1 MNMTHRVQTTRRGT
15 FAFVLFAFLVTYSAA
30 KAQTWED
37 GMYHNGMHQMDWGG
51 QLPLVVL
58 TGKAIVDS
66 SSARSVM
73 GVMMGRAYYLDTLGN
88 GSRSL
93 QLFFGPYW
101 YAPASGAQRPTN
113 GQTITIK
120 GGKMSLLI
128 PPMVGVYEINGK
140 KWRDSVG
147 APGWSGRWMNRN
159 ITDSA
164 RIYCPTDSFSYMGFA
179 RGFMGSGMMGG
190 GMMWPDSLFGEFE
203 QMHPDSLP
211 GITRGR
217 AVMGF
222 HMDAYDPQGA
232 MMMQGGTQGHGGMGF
247 NSGVRMRF
255 RANPDTLK
263 RRGLTMSQ
271 MTLLYLDTDN
281 QWKTA
286 AGQTMDLST
295 NTISIAS
302 TNVYSYYAIASTAA
316 TAVESQSDG
325 IPSGFSL
332 SQNYPNPFN
341 PSTTITFSISQKGFA
356 TLKVFN
362 SLGEQVAS
370 LVSQQ
375 LDPGTYNT
383 QWNASNI
390 ASGVY
395 LYRLES
401 NGFVVSRK
409 MLLVK

>member
-1 MNMTHRVQTTRRGT
+1 MDRRRRKSTKGFT
-15 FAFVLFAFLVTYSAA
+15 ALLLSVGLLVHTSVN
-30 KAQTWED
+30 AQSWED
-37 GMYHNGMHQMDWGG
+37 GMYRSGMHQMGWGG
-51 QLPLVVL
+51 QLPVMVV

-66 SSARSVM
+66 SSVRSVM

-101 YAPASGAQRPTN
+101 YEPTTGAKRPLN
-113 GQTITIK
+113 GQTVTVK
-120 GGKMSLLI
+120 GGKMSQFSPLML
-128 PPMVGVYEINGK
+128 VVYEINAK

-147 APGWSGRWMNRN
+147 APAWSGRWMNRS
-159 ITDSA
+159 IIDSV
-164 RIYCPTDSFSYMGFA
+164 RIYCPTDSLSYMGFA

-211 GITRGR
+211 GMTRGR
-217 AVMGF
+217 SVMGF
-222 HMDAYDPQGA
+222 HMDAYNPQGA
-232 MMMQGGTQGHGGMGF
+232 MMMQGGAQGHGGMGF
-247 NSGVRMRF
+247 QSGVRMRF
-255 RANPDTLK
+255 RVHPDSL
-263 RRGLTMSQ
+263 RIRGLVMSQ

-286 AGQTMDLST
+286 AGQTIDPTSSS
-295 NTISIAS
+295 ISIAS
-302 TNVYSYYAIASTAA
+302 TNVYSYYALASSAA
-316 TAVESQSDG
+316 TAVQDQVEG
-325 IPSGFSL
+325 IPTGFSL
-332 SQNYPNPFN
+332 GQNYPNPFN
-341 PSTTITFSISQKGFA
+341 PSTTITFSIAQKGLA
-356 TLKVFN
+356 TLKVYN

-375 LDPGTYNT
+375 LEPGTYNA

-395 LYRLES
+395 LYRLEM
-401 NGFVVSRK
+401 NGLVLARK
-409 MLLVK
+409 MLVVK

>member
-1 MNMTHRVQTTRRGT
+1 MDRRRWRSTKGFSVLLLLAGLLVHTT
-15 FAFVLFAFLVTYSAA
+15 V
-30 KAQTWED
+30 KAQSWED
-37 GMYHNGMHQMDWGG
+37 GMYRNGMHQMDWGG
-51 QLPLVVL
+51 QLPLVVV

-66 SSARSVM
+66 SSVRTVM

-101 YAPASGAQRPTN
+101 YAPASGALRPTN

-120 GGKMSLLI
+120 GGRMSLLN
-128 PPMVGVYEINGK
+128 PPMVAVYEINGK

-147 APGWSGRWMNRN
+147 VPGWSGRWMNRN
-159 ITDSA
+159 ISDSA
-164 RIYCPTDSFSYMGFA
+164 RIYCPTDSLSYMGFG

-211 GITRGR
+211 GISPGR
-217 AVMGF
+217 AIMGF
-222 HMDAYDPQGA
+222 HMESYNPQGT
-232 MMMQGGTQGHGGMGF
+232 MMMLGGMQGHGGMGF
-247 NSGVRMRF
+247 QSGIRMRF
-255 RANPDTLK
+255 RVHPDSL
-263 RRGLTMSQ
+263 RGHGMVMSQ
-271 MTLLYLDTDN
+271 IILLYLETDN

-286 AGQTMDLST
+286 AGQSIDLSS
-295 NTISIAS
+295 NSISIVS
-302 TNVYSYYAIASTAA
+302 TNVYSFYALASSAA
-316 TAVESQSDG
+316 TSAENQTGDV
-325 IPSGFSL
+325 PSALTL

-341 PSTTITFSISQKGFA
+341 PSTMISYSIAQRGFV
-356 TLKVFN
+356 TLRVYN
-362 SLGEQVAS
+362 SLGEQIVS

-375 LDPGTYNT
+375 LEPGTYSV
-383 QWNASNI
+383 QWNASHV

-395 LYRLES
+395 LYRLENDGS
-401 NGFVVSRK
+401 VLSRK

>member
-1 MNMTHRVQTTRRGT
+1 MDQRRWRSTKG
-15 FAFVLFAFLVTYSAA
+15 FAAFLLLVGLFVHTAVN
-30 KAQTWED
+30 AQSWED
-37 GMYHNGMHQMDWGG
+37 GMYRSGMHQMDWGG
-51 QLPLVVL
+51 QLPRVVV

-113 GQTITIK
+113 GQAITIK
-120 GGKMSLLI
+120 GGKMSLLS
-128 PPMVGVYEINGK
+128 PAMVAVYEINGK

-159 ITDSA
+159 MNDSA
-164 RIYCPTDSFSYMGFA
+164 RISCPTDSSSYMGFA

-190 GMMWPDSLFGEFE
+190 DMMWPDSLFGEFE

-211 GITRGR
+211 GMTRGR

-222 HMDAYDPQGA
+222 HMDAYNPQGA
-232 MMMQGGTQGHGGMGF
+232 IMMQGGVQGHGGMGF
-247 NSGVRMRF
+247 QSGVRLRF
-255 RANPDTLK
+255 RVHPDSLK
-263 RRGLTMSQ
+263 GRGLAMSQ
-271 MTLLYLDTDN
+271 MTLLYLDTDS
-281 QWKTA
+281 QWKSA
-286 AGQTMDLST
+286 AGQTMDPSA
-295 NTISIAS
+295 NSISIVS
-302 TNVYSYYAIASTAA
+302 TNVYSYYALASSAA
-316 TAVESQSDG
+316 TGVQAQIDG
-325 IPSGFSL
+325 IPTGFSL
-332 SQNYPNPFN
+332 GQNYPNPFN
-341 PSTTITFSISQKGFA
+341 PSTTITYSIAQKGFV
-356 TLKVFN
+356 TLKVYN

-375 LDPGTYNT
+375 VDPGMYKT
-383 QWNASNI
+383 QWNASDV

-395 LYRLES
+395 LYQLES